1 MSSDVGILNAGI
13 AAEGGGDNV
22 NNNDEG
28 PITLTT
34 RLDVHSALYDACYRG
49 DCCASGIANGT
60 SSNIP
65 SLPTTLGLHIQG
77 AGTIPLPMIDEKQG
91 VSRYRTIRSYFF
103 QIRGQRVM
111 ILLVANARVNNCL

>member
-13 AAEGGGDNV
+13 AAEGGCDNV

-77 AGTIPLPMIDEKQG
+77 AGTIPLPMIDEKQE
-91 VSRYRTIRSYFF
+91 VRA
-103 QIRGQRVM
+103 
-111 ILLVANARVNNCL
+111 ANIELK